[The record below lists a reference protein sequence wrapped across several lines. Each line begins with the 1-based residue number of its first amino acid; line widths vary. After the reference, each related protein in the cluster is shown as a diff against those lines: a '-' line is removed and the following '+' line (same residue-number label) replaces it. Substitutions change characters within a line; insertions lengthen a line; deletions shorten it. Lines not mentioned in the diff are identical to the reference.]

1 MIRFFWPEVSLFP
14 LLMMSSQY
22 CDSLITF
29 STGKRRA
36 DRRERALALA
46 FLLIGMAGLIGS
58 TTVRG
63 EESSSAGPEI
73 SPPRPAAATRAASI
87 AAAAAAPLTAL
98 PDVRGI
104 LLPPFF
110 MGEPLPY

>member
-1 MIRFFWPEVSLFP
+1 MIRFFWPGVSLFP

-29 STGKRRA
+29 STGNRRA
-36 DRRERALALA
+36 DRRERALARA
-46 FLLIGMAGLIGS
+46 FLLIAMAGLIGS
-58 TTVRG
+58 TTVKG
-63 EESSSAGPEI
+63 ADSPSAGPGF
-73 SPPRPAAATRAASI
+73 SPPRRAASM

-98 PDVRGI
+98 VVRGL

-110 MGEPLPY
+110 MEKPLVCQ